1 MSLNLANRQKEEV
14 LNILNGIRNPEKI
27 NSIDLSGNDLT
38 SLPSMISKFINLNK
52 IDLMRNN
59 FSDISQVASVLGT
72 LPMLRTLNIDL
83 YSENDVTEI
92 LKFLPHLTTLN
103 GETTGDVYEDV
114 EETQNEEKKEEIDDD
129 DNDEEMSL
137 FSERDVFNDII
148 NQIKKMKGV
157 SDGFEE
163 RFANVLKQEIS
174 KINEK
179 IDLPEY
185 LYKMNIVKSKIEIFS
200 FLSNEIFSIAIKG
213 IDDSTAK
220 NTLMIAD
227 KIVKAKIS
235 KNEDI
240 LYEIISQLHLQQNNN
255 QPKEIT
261 DDKTKPI
268 VKENNRNSSKKET
281 DINQSNST
289 SQIISSPSSLLVSK
303 KILLSTIKHI
313 MRYHKEMN
321 KRNFQSRLPEQNLK
335 YSIESYFSKKYGVK
349 SLVENYVNELYS
361 AIEKFSD
368 EESEV
373 KLFEKILSSRIDENS
388 YDTYNEL
395 KDIVDNVLKDYIRDN
410 SSFKPKNELDRV
422 FKLKTKSFIS
432 YEEWKYI
439 LNIIFNNDYNVIH
452 SQIIQFIS
460 DKNSTDEDYNDINI
474 NYFNN
479 SKMTREQKRTTHFKE
494 KYEIKYTDF
503 ICILLD
509 FQIKLRERYLNVI
522 SNAFNSY
529 DDDGDG
535 VIEETQFRK
544 MIASFDI
551 EEITE
556 DDVNKLLDVIDPFEY
571 GNVSFNMCVKA
582 LSDTMCGNDMSLLDK
597 IITKK

>member
-72 LPMLRTLNIDL
+72 LPMLHTLNIDL

-240 LYEIISQLHLQQNNN
+240 LYEIISQLHFQQNNN

-321 KRNFQSRLPEQNLK
+321 KSNFQSRLPEQNLK

-522 SNAFNSY
+522 SNVFNSY

>member
-72 LPMLRTLNIDL
+72 LPMLHTLNIDL

-137 FSERDVFNDII
+137 FSERDVFNNII
-148 NQIKKMKGV
+148 NQIKIMKGV

-163 RFANVLKQEIS
+163 RFSNVLKQEIS

-321 KRNFQSRLPEQNLK
+321 KSNFQSRLPEQNLK

-349 SLVENYVNELYS
+349 SLVENYVN
-361 AIEKFSD
+361 
-368 EESEV
+368 
-373 KLFEKILSSRIDENS
+373 
-388 YDTYNEL
+388 
-395 KDIVDNVLKDYIRDN
+395 
-410 SSFKPKNELDRV
+410 
-422 FKLKTKSFIS
+422 
-432 YEEWKYI
+432 
-439 LNIIFNNDYNVIH
+439 
-452 SQIIQFIS
+452 
-460 DKNSTDEDYNDINI
+460 
-474 NYFNN
+474 
-479 SKMTREQKRTTHFKE
+479 
-494 KYEIKYTDF
+494 
-503 ICILLD
+503 
-509 FQIKLRERYLNVI
+509 
-522 SNAFNSY
+522 
-529 DDDGDG
+529 
-535 VIEETQFRK
+535 
-544 MIASFDI
+544 
-551 EEITE
+551 
-556 DDVNKLLDVIDPFEY
+556 
-571 GNVSFNMCVKA
+571 
-582 LSDTMCGNDMSLLDK
+582 
-597 IITKK
+597 

>member
-72 LPMLRTLNIDL
+72 LPMLHTLNIDL

-148 NQIKKMKGV
+148 NQIKIMKGV

-321 KRNFQSRLPEQNLK
+321 KSNFQSRLPEQNLK

-522 SNAFNSY
+522 SNVFNSY

>member
-72 LPMLRTLNIDL
+72 LPMLHTLNIDL

-321 KRNFQSRLPEQNLK
+321 KSNFQSRLPEQNLK

-522 SNAFNSY
+522 SNVFNSY

>member
-72 LPMLRTLNIDL
+72 LPMLHTLNIDL

-148 NQIKKMKGV
+148 NQIKIMKGV

-240 LYEIISQLHLQQNNN
+240 LYEIISQLHFQQNNN

-321 KRNFQSRLPEQNLK
+321 KSNFQSRLPEQNLK

-522 SNAFNSY
+522 SNVFNSY

>member
-52 IDLMRNN
+52 IDLMRHN

-72 LPMLRTLNIDL
+72 LPMLHTLNIDL

-321 KRNFQSRLPEQNLK
+321 KSNFQSRLPEQNLK

-522 SNAFNSY
+522 SNVFNSY

>member
-72 LPMLRTLNIDL
+72 LPMLHTLNIDL

-137 FSERDVFNDII
+137 FSERDVFNNII
-148 NQIKKMKGV
+148 NQIKIMKGV

-268 VKENNRNSSKKET
+268 VKENIRNSSKKET

-321 KRNFQSRLPEQNLK
+321 KSNFQSRLPEQNLK

-522 SNAFNSY
+522 SNVFNSY

>member
-72 LPMLRTLNIDL
+72 LPMLHTLNIDL

-137 FSERDVFNDII
+137 FSERDVFNNII
-148 NQIKKMKGV
+148 NQIKIMKGV

-321 KRNFQSRLPEQNLK
+321 KSNFQSRLPEQNLK

-395 KDIVDNVLKDYIRDN
+395 KDIVDNVLKDYIRDK

-522 SNAFNSY
+522 SNVFNSY

-544 MIASFDI
+544 MIASFGI